1 MLKKKNSMERFRIN
15 RVKRKQILQDFLPF
29 VLIYLVDEY
38 LKESFLITIG
48 GYSWMRNSIAT
59 CNIFN
64 NENNQW
70 EYFSTLPKEIWGAFL
85 IQVNTKLFV
94 IGGFNSFSCYECD
107 LYDTK
112 VMIWEEKAKMSLVRA
127 TPFGFHFKD
136 SIYIFGGFNRPE
148 SKEDKNRNRLVSG
161 EKYNMKTNQWITLS
175 SQLPCEE
182 FFLSVAIIKTFEK
195 NQSIYAFA
203 HKNPKQFQAEY
214 NILLDHWDPIILSE
228 ADFQSSTYICFTS
241 PSGIYFNYPY
251 IYTTNNR
258 RGPEV
263 LLYKIFGK
271 IIPEESYCWSYRSK
285 YYITILPNKT
295 NIGKESDSLVLD
307 SDGILYVIY
316 RLFHAKSDCFFAK
329 WIIQRRKCSCIWI
342 DI

>member
-1 MLKKKNSMERFRIN
+1 MERFRMN
-15 RVKRKQILQDFLPF
+15 RVQRKQILEDFFPF
-29 VLIYLVDEY
+29 VLIYLIEEY

-48 GYSWMRNSIAT
+48 GYSWSRNSIGT
-59 CNIFN
+59 CDIFN
-64 NENNQW
+64 DDHKQW
-70 EYFSTLPKEIWGAFL
+70 EYFSTLPKEIWGTFL
-85 IQVNTKLFV
+85 IQVNTKLFL
-94 IGGFNSFSCYECD
+94 IGGFHSSSCYECD
-107 LYDTK
+107 LSLSVTK
-112 VMIWEEKAKMSLVRA
+112 EVVWKEKAKMSLIRA
-127 TPFGFHFKD
+127 APFGFYFKD
-136 SIYIFGGFNRPE
+136 SIYIFGGFNCPW

-161 EKYNMKTNQWITLS
+161 EKYNMKKNQWTTLS

-182 FFLSVAIIKTFEK
+182 FFLSVAIAVIKTFEK

-214 NILLDHWDPIILSE
+214 NILLDHWNLITLSE
-228 ADFQSSTYICFTS
+228 TDFQSSTYICFTS

-263 LLYKIFGK
+263 LLYKIFDK
-271 IIPEESYCWSYRSK
+271 KSPEESYCWSYRHK

-295 NIGKESDSLVLD
+295 NVGKESDSLVLD

-316 RLFHAKSDCFFAK
+316 RLFHKKSECFIAK
-329 WIIQRRKCSCIWI
+329 WKIPRRKCSCIWI